1 MNPDYL
7 KSKFSKFQSLPF
19 RPGQSRAIDWII
31 NSPRKY
37 NILCSP
43 QGSGKSLIGMCAGAH
58 YGKFLYLCSSKFLQ
72 AQIETF
78 FPEAYLMKGRNNFTC
93 NLIPKYT
100 AAECIYSTHKKDC
113 KEKLYCN
120 YEVRKAEVLQ
130 AQYQILNYHYFLFES
145 NYIGKFSDYDLI
157 LCDEADT
164 LEGILSSFIS
174 LKLSKRFIYDLH
186 IKTPGRRTT
195 KARDSISSWTD
206 WINDTLGKIIVQQKS
221 LKTQSESTP
230 DIDPEKLKL
239 IKQINYLQNITT
251 KLKLFKSNLDK
262 TWLFD
267 DSRGFEFKPTW
278 LLPEFTQSYFFRHG
292 AKFVFMSATFPP
304 KQIFAKQL
312 AIPSDEINTLELT
325 ESAFPSK
332 NRPVILS
339 PSANMTYATYT
350 EELPKL
356 LVAIK
361 LILSTHKSDKGL
373 IHTVSWKLNEA
384 VMSIG
389 SVRFITHDSHNKEE
403 RLEFF
408 KADTTPSVFVSPSS
422 MRGLDLPDDLCRFTI
437 ITKFPY
443 QSLKDKLVNSRVY
456 SGPLGQS
463 WFISDASQEL
473 IQACGRHIRHD
484 RDYGIT
490 YILDTQAVDKIL
502 KHQEYFPQYF
512 FKSLDL
518 DD

>member
-7 KSKFSKFQSLPF
+7 KSKFSKFRNRKF
-19 RPGQSRAIDWII
+19 RDGQSKGIKFSI

-43 QGSGKSLIGMCAGAH
+43 QGSGKSLIGMCAGAY

-72 AQIETF
+72 AQLARD
-78 FPEAYLMKGRNNFTC
+78 FPEADLMKGRNNFTC
-93 NLIPKYT
+93 NLYPKYT

-113 KEKLYCN
+113 PEKPYCN
-120 YEVRKAEVLQ
+120 YEVRKQQVLS
-130 AQYQILNYHYFLFES
+130 ARYHILNYHYMLFES

-157 LCDEADT
+157 ICDEADT

-195 KARDSISSWTD
+195 KARDSITSWTD
-206 WINDTLGKIIVQQKS
+206 WINDTLNKVIVKQRY
-221 LKTQSESTP
+221 LKQDANSTHDTDP
-230 DIDPEKLKL
+230 DKLKL
-239 IKQINYLQNITT
+239 IKQANYLQNIST

-278 LLPEFTQSYFFRHG
+278 LLPEFTQSYFFRH
-292 AKFVFMSATFPP
+292 ASKFVFMSATFPP

-312 AIPSDEINTLELT
+312 AIPPDEINTLELT
-325 ESAFPSK
+325 ESAFPVK

-339 PSANMTYATYT
+339 PSANMTYATYK

-361 LILSTHKSDKGL
+361 VILHTHKHEKGL

-384 VMSIG
+384 VLSIN
-389 SVRFITHDSHNKEE
+389 SPRFITHDADNKEAQ
-403 RLEFF
+403 LETF
-408 KADTTPSVFVSPSS
+408 KSSSKPLIFVSPSS
-422 MRGLDLPDDLCRFTI
+422 MRGLDLPDNLCNWAI

-456 SGPLGQS
+456 SGSLGQS
-463 WFISDASQEL
+463 WFISEASQEL

-484 RDYGIT
+484 KDYGIT
-490 YILDTQAVDKIL
+490 YILDTQAVNKIL
-502 KHQEYFPQYF
+502 KHQQYFPQYF